1 MIIMALDHVRDFFH
15 RQAMFFSPEDLA
27 HTTPAIFF
35 TRWITHFCAPVFM
48 FTAGLGAFYFMQ
60 SGRSAGKVS
69 DFLWKRGLWLVVL
82 ELTVLRFAMFL
93 SLTSNPVFLTVLWA
107 LGWSM
112 VVLSFLIHLPLRL
125 LGVISIA
132 VIVMHNLTDPLKAAQ
147 FGALGWLWKI
157 LHEGGAIKLGSV
169 VVIVG
174 YPLIP
179 WFAVMAA
186 GFCFGPVMKLEPARR
201 RPIIFRTGLGM
212 TISFVLLR
220 GINLYGDPR
229 PWTTALSFLR
239 CNKYPPS
246 LDYLLMTLGPAL
258 LVLALFEK
266 CTFSKLNP
274 LIVFG
279 RTPLFFF
286 LGHFLL
292 AHLLAFPL
300 AALRYSRVGF
310 LWHTLPT
317 LGGDAKLYPRDYG
330 YSLSEVYLLWTL
342 VVVLMYPLCLWYGR
356 KKLERAPWW
365 LRYL

>member
-317 LGGDAKLYPRDYG
+317 LGGDAKLYPTDYG